1 MKVLDWEVDALYFSQ
16 RQDRGPDMAAR
27 KVVERLETC
36 SSASKD
42 CRFFLGN
49 ISNHPTNFTIVGLWY
64 PKRAP
69 SAAEEPGLFD

>member
-36 SSASKD
+36 ASASKD

-49 ISNHPTNFTIVGLWY
+49 ISNHPTKFTIVGLWY
-64 PKRAP
+64 PKRVP
-69 SAAEEPGLFD
+69 SDANEPGLFD